1 MVRRGQIYWCDLAP
15 AVGSAPAKRR
25 PVLVISDD
33 RYNRSRL
40 ATVIV
45 ATLTTNTGLAAM
57 PGNVFL
63 SSTSTGLPR
72 DSVVN
77 VTALAMLDRRSLDEH
92 PAGGVPEH
100 LMDEVD
106 SGLRQV
112 LGLA

>member
-1 MVRRGQIYWCDLAP
+1 MS
-15 AVGSAPAKRR
+15 GSGA
-25 PVLVISDD
+25 ISPHPLT
-33 RYNRSRL
+33 NRS
-40 ATVIV
+40 AGPV

-77 VTALAMLDRRSLDEH
+77 VTALATLDRRSLDEH